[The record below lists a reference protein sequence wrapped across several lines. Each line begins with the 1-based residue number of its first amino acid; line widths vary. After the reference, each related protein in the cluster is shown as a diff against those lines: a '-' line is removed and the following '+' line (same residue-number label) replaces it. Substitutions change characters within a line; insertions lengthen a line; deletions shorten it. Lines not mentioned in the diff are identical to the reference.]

1 VTAVPAPSP
10 AVRAQAVER
19 LAGLAT
25 PPGAL
30 GRLGDLAVWV
40 AATQGRVP
48 PVAIERIRAV
58 IFAGDLGVSDH
69 GVTAFP

>member
-1 VTAVPAPSP
+1 MSAYEAVAAPSID
-10 AVRAQAVER
+10 VRAAATER

-40 AATQGRVP
+40 AATQGTVP
-48 PVAIERIRAV
+48 RSR
-58 IFAGDLGVSDH
+58 S
-69 GVTAFP
+69 TACAR